1 MRLAGAAAAL
11 SLALLTG
18 CSGVPSEVTGALDG
32 LASAVGGAVET
43 LGATVDDVL
52 GGTSVAQARE
62 QRRDD
67 LLQKVD
73 DADLKA
79 PGTLTVGIKMGETAP
94 LAMSGSDGDLSGID
108 VDTAYAL
115 ADALGIAN
123 VELVAVQN
131 ASSALAADCDL
142 VMGVESG
149 ESADVMSVGYYAQ
162 SALGVFSAAEVGSV
176 PVAASE
182 LEGRTVGVQG
192 SSVSQVALRE
202 LGIGVTEQTFSN
214 LNEAFD
220 AVQGSSVDPA
230 AARADALGLAHV
242 ELVSVHHASAAL
254 AAGTVD
260 YVVCDAYAGA
270 YLSCV
275 SGSGHFAGTIDA
287 PVAVGVGV
295 QASSS
300 SLQASVQ
307 EAIEEIQGNG
317 VANIAKS
324 RWIGEFPVLSDAS
337 RIVVVTL

>member
-18 CSGVPSEVTGALDG
+18 CSGVPSEVTGAPDG
-32 LASAVGGAVET
+32 LPSALGGADGT
-43 LGATVDDVL
+43 LGGAMDDVL

-73 DADLKA
+73 DADLKT

-94 LAMSGSDGDLSGID
+94 LAMSGSDGELSGID

-115 ADALGIAN
+115 ADALGVAN
-123 VELVAVQN
+123 VELVSVQN

-142 VMGVESG
+142 VMGVEGG
-149 ESADVMSVGYYAQ
+149 ESADVMSVGDYAQ

-176 PVAASE
+176 PIAASE

-220 AVQGSSVDPA
+220 A
-230 AARADALGLAHV
+230 
-242 ELVSVHHASAAL
+242 L

-275 SGSGHFAGTIDA
+275 SGSGHFAGTIDV

-300 SLQASVQ
+300 GLQASVQ

>member
-1 MRLAGAAAAL
+1 
-11 SLALLTG
+11 
-18 CSGVPSEVTGALDG
+18 
-32 LASAVGGAVET
+32 
-43 LGATVDDVL
+43 
-52 GGTSVAQARE
+52 
-62 QRRDD
+62 
-67 LLQKVD
+67 
-73 DADLKA
+73 
-79 PGTLTVGIKMGETAP
+79 
-94 LAMSGSDGDLSGID
+94 
-108 VDTAYAL
+108 
-115 ADALGIAN
+115 
-123 VELVAVQN
+123 
-131 ASSALAADCDL
+131 
-142 VMGVESG
+142 MGVEGG
-149 ESADVMSVGYYAQ
+149 ESADVMSVGDYAQ

-176 PVAASE
+176 PIAASE

-220 AVQGSSVDPA
+220 A
-230 AARADALGLAHV
+230 
-242 ELVSVHHASAAL
+242 L

-275 SGSGHFAGTIDA
+275 SGSGHFAGTIDV

-300 SLQASVQ
+300 GLQASVQ

>member
-1 MRLAGAAAAL
+1 M
-11 SLALLTG
+11 TG
-18 CSGVPSEVTGALDG
+18 CSGVPSEVTGVLDS
-32 LASAVGGAVET
+32 LASFAGGAVET
-43 LGATVDDVL
+43 LSATVDDVF
-52 GGTSVAQARE
+52 GGTTVAEARE
-62 QRRDD
+62 QRRAD

-73 DADLKA
+73 DADLKT

-94 LAMSGSDGDLSGID
+94 LAMTGTSGTLSGID

-115 ADALGIAN
+115 ADALGISN
-123 VELVAVQN
+123 VELVSVQN

-142 VMGVESG
+142 VMGVKSG
-149 ESADVMSVGYYAQ
+149 ESADVMSVGNYAQ
-162 SALGVFSAAEVGSV
+162 SALGVFSATEVGSV
-176 PVAASE
+176 PVSAAE
-182 LEGRTVGVQG
+182 LEGKTVGVQG

-220 AVQGSSVDPA
+220 A
-230 AARADALGLAHV
+230 
-242 ELVSVHHASAAL
+242 L

-275 SGSGHFAGTIDA
+275 SGGGHFAGTIDA
-287 PVAVGVGV
+287 PVSVGVGV
-295 QASSS
+295 SASASG
-300 SLQASVQ
+300 LQASVQ

-317 VANIAKS
+317 VANVAKS
-324 RWIGEFPVLSDAS
+324 RWIGEFPALSDTS

>member
-73 DADLKA
+73 DAELKT

-149 ESADVMSVGYYAQ
+149 ESADVMSVGDYAQ

-176 PVAASE
+176 PIAASE

-220 AVQGSSVDPA
+220 A
-230 AARADALGLAHV
+230 
-242 ELVSVHHASAAL
+242 L

-287 PVAVGVGV
+287 PVAVGVGI